1 MPSLFRIPQPA
12 LSLVLT
18 CITKLHPK
26 SVFPVLQGCSQCT
39 ASSCLQCAEG
49 LFQDSNGACLQ
60 QCPDG
65 FFPNLD
71 TRICDACS
79 VGCSRCYGPSLQEC
93 FECSSNYHFI
103 QIFTC
108 MPSCTSSFF
117 FYHTTHT
124 CLRKINLTLA
134 CHSECASCFGTS
146 SDSCSSCA
154 IGRTL

>member
-1 MPSLFRIPQPA
+1 MFRIPQPA

-26 SVFPVLQGCSQCT
+26 SVFPVLHAVPNALPLLVCSVLKDYSKIRMGP
-39 ASSCLQCAEG
+39 ASSSVLMDS
-49 LFQDSNGACLQ
+49 FQTLIPGFVTPAQLGA
-60 QCPDG
+60 PD
-65 FFPNLD
+65 
-71 TRICDACS
+71 
-79 VGCSRCYGPSLQEC
+79 VGPSLQEC

-108 MPSCTSSFF
+108 MPSCASSFF
-117 FYHTTHT
+117 FDHTTHT